1 MASGAGSQEDQM
13 REEFER
19 LFPAPEEVVYN
30 KQRDAYCWKNYPNTP
45 HAEYNPMWEAWQA
58 GFRRGQTDR

>member
-1 MASGAGSQEDQM
+1 M

-30 KQRDAYCWKNYPNTP
+30 KQRDAYFWKNYPNTP